1 MWYREVTIKTNA
13 TREQIWNLWVDVE
26 NWKKW
31 DNQVEFSQLNGN
43 FEKGTY
49 GILKTYKSPKAKFQ
63 IVLAKELEEFT
74 TRSFLPLTQMDF
86 IHKINEKNGEIYIT
100 HGVKIRGLFT
110 FLFSRIIGQKILK
123 ELPKVMENL
132 SKMAEK

>member
-31 DNQVEFSQLNGN
+31 DNEVEFSQLNGN

-86 IHKINEKNGEIYIT
+86 IHKINEKDGEIYIT
-100 HGVKIRGLFT
+100 HGVKISGLLT

-123 ELPKVMENL
+123 ELPKTMENL

>member
-13 TREQIWNLWVDVE
+13 TREQIWSLWVDVE

-31 DNQVEFSQLNGN
+31 DNEVEFSQLNGN

-86 IHKINEKNGEIYIT
+86 IHKINEKDGETYIT
-100 HGVKIRGLFT
+100 HGVKISGLLT

-123 ELPKVMENL
+123 ELPKTMENL
-132 SKMAEK
+132 SKIAEK